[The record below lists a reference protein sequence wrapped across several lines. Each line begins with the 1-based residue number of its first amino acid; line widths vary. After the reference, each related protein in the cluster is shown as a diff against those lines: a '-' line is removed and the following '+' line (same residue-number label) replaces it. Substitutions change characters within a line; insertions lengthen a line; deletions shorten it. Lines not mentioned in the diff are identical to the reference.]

1 MAIFTTADG
10 RQIVGAEQAG
20 NEYKGYAGR
29 REIVIQLTATGA
41 TQDSLDALEFLKSYA
56 MYHNSVGEPI
66 FPASTNVFISN
77 NGVTKAV
84 EADEVTVDGANVNIG
99 GCAWNG
105 TSWDFTNAGQGGGS
119 SGGGVLV
126 VNIVYD
132 EQKEAEYTDK
142 TWKEIHDAPMAVIV
156 QDGSSTK
163 FTGPVLQAGYN
174 SDDNEYSVI
183 FCSYLPNGE
192 ITSTKLVTDS
202 ENGYLTWE

>member
-10 RQIVGAEQAG
+10 RQIVGAAQAG

-56 MYHNSVGEPI
+56 VYNNSVGEPI

-99 GCAWNG
+99 GCVWNG
-105 TSWDFTNAGQGGGS
+105 TAWDFTNAGQGGGGGS

-126 VNIVYD
+126 VNVTETESDTHDI
-132 EQKEAEYTDK
+132 YTCDK
-142 TWKEIHDAPMAVIV
+142 TAGEILSALEEKAVIFKYEYGYIESCVGGGQHLDGYQFVRGGTSASDV
-156 QDGSSTK
+156 Q
-163 FTGPVLQAGYN
+163 FTALA
-174 SDDNEYSVI
+174 
-183 FCSYLPNGE
+183 
-192 ITSTKLVTDS
+192 ITDYPSFQD
-202 ENGYLTWE
+202 